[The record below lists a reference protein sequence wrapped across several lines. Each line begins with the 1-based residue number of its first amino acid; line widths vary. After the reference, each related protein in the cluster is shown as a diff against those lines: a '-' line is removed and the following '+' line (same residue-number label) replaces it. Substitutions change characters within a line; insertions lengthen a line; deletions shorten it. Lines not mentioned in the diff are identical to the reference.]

1 MFNRRDPELAQ
12 LYEAEKKVRESIEKS
27 KKKGKGI
34 GFDFGGPQAPP
45 HPPGGN
51 NPPQQPQA
59 QA

>member
-34 GFDFGGPQAPP
+34 GFDFSAPQAF
-45 HPPGGN
+45 GGN
-51 NPPQQPQA
+51 NPPQQA